1 MYQQLNLKNQ
11 NEQTVQKKAHRYRE
25 HFDGCQMGGGLW
37 GWMEKVEGLSRGK
50 YTLVVA
56 EKTWGCKYS
65 IGNII
70 NNILISMRGIR
81 WV

>member
-1 MYQQLNLKNQ
+1 MGL
-11 NEQTVQKKAHRYRE
+11 
-25 HFDGCQMGGGLW
+25 DG
-37 GWMEKVEGLSRGK
+37 KSRGIKK

-70 NNILISMRGIR
+70 NNILISMRDIR